1 MKKEG
6 YRNNSFYKLNGKG
19 DIMNNI
25 VIRKDTEKH
34 MKDLKLWL
42 ETTKEVQLE
51 GMADFFAVRLM
62 DYEKH
67 MQPWSEGYRQ
77 IANVIPEQTKH
88 ILDIGCGTGLEVDE
102 IYKRFPKMKLTGI
115 DLSKEMLTKLME
127 KHITEYENHLLE
139 LICGDYFTYPLA
151 STYDI
156 VISFQSLHHYSPQ
169 KKLGLFKK
177 LYDSLLQ
184 GGQFIYVDY
193 IACCQEEET
202 ICYEECL
209 RRRDK
214 WNVPE
219 EQFIHFDTPLTLEHE
234 VELLKAAGFKV
245 EVRETVEAVLF
256 LAKKEY

>member
-1 MKKEG
+1 M
-6 YRNNSFYKLNGKG
+6 NGKG

-25 VIRKDTEKH
+25 VIRKDIEKH
-34 MKDLKLWL
+34 MKELKLWL
-42 ETTKEVQLE
+42 ETTKEVPLE

-115 DLSKEMLTKLME
+115 DLSKKMLTKLME

-139 LICGDYFTYPLA
+139 LICGDYFTYPLT

-169 KKLGLFKK
+169 KKLG
-177 LYDSLLQ
+177 
-184 GGQFIYVDY
+184 
-193 IACCQEEET
+193 CCQQEET

-214 WNVPE
+214 WNIPE
-219 EQFIHFDTPLTLEHE
+219 EKFIHFDTPLTLEHE
-234 VELLKAAGFKV
+234 VELLNAAGFKV

-256 LAKKEY
+256 LAKKGY